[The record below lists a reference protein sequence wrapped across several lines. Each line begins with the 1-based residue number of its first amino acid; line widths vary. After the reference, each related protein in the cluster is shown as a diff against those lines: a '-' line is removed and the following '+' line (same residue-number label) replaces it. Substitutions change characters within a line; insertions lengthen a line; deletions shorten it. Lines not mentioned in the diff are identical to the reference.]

1 MWLAKRQAYNIQKK
15 EYFISVDEIFLL
27 FIFSYFLFLFIALYF
42 QAANP

>member
-1 MWLAKRQAYNIQKK
+1 MCLAKGRHITYKKK
-15 EYFISVDEIFLL
+15 EYFINVDEIFLL